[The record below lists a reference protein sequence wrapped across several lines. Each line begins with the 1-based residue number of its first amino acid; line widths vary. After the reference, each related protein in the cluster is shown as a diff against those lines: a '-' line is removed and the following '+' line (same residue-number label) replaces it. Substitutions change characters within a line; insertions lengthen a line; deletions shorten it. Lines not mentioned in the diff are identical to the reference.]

1 VVIALADLLE
11 AEGRAL
17 RKSVMR
23 VGGGIACL
31 AAAVLMAVVGVGLCL
46 WAAYLW
52 LATPL
57 GSAAAAAVIGG
68 VLLCLAGGLTWVAI
82 TLSR

>member
-1 VVIALADLLE
+1 LVIALADLLE

-17 RKSVMR
+17 RKSVVR

-31 AAAVLMAVVGVGLCL
+31 GVAMILAVFGVGLCL
-46 WAAYLW
+46 WAVYLW
-52 LATPL
+52 LVTSL
-57 GSAAAAAVIGG
+57 GSAGAAAVIGG

-82 TLSR
+82 ALSR